1 MKYKVTFVGKSLKQL
16 NKLPKYEKLKFEGII
31 ETLRINPY
39 PPNAL
44 KLVNR
49 PGYRI
54 RFGDYR
60 LIYEVIDDE
69 LVVLVLAL
77 GHRKEVFKK

>member
-1 MKYKVTFVGKSLKQL
+1 MQYSIEFKGSSLKQL
-16 NKLPKYEKLKFEGII
+16 NKLPKNEKYKFEGII
-31 ETLRINPY
+31 ESLKSNPY

-60 LIYEVIDDE
+60 LIYDVEGEVLTI
-69 LVVLVLAL
+69 LILAV
-77 GHRKEVFKK
+77 GHRREVFRK